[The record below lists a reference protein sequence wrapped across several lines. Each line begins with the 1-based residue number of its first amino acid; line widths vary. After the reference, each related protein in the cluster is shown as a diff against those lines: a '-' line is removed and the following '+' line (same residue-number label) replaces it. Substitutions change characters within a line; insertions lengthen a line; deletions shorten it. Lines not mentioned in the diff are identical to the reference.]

1 MVRDR
6 WTNNLDPRIDKS
18 PFSKE
23 DDDELF
29 RAHGI
34 YGKRWV
40 EISER
45 VYHSRRSENQV
56 KNRWNSAAFK
66 AFVSAEYGIDAY
78 KMANRECGPSRRL
91 GRLPRPQSS
100 SPKVSSSRRRI
111 RRTPP
116 MPALALSSCARKM
129 MSGDGSH
136 GNPPRWNA
144 KEGQSATRRAI
155 SRPARTAEKSTV
167 SSSSLSSSSSSS
179 GGGREPSPTTGD
191 LIDAFSIAR
200 GAPQPPVPV
209 ATTITPSPPANVAVV
224 PTTRVTN
231 EEEPLVMATM
241 TSAPARDANRPSP
254 LSLLHFLCGR
264 KDPGNEYR
272 MDDLSPRSINN
283 GSRPSQKGRAYT
295 VEEDEMISRAALA
308 ERDFTQWAALA
319 SSINAMFYPSLLP
332 KRSGKQIRDRW
343 VNYLNPALNR
353 RPWSREEDVRLWRAH
368 EELGKRW
375 TIIGIEKFHTTRSE
389 NQIKNRW
396 NSAAFRKFVKDE
408 YGKVV

>member
-1 MVRDR
+1 GRTWTPEEDEIVIRAVLSEPTNAIPFQRWSELATRLPPPGRTGKMVRDR

-116 MPALALSSCARKM
+116 MPALALSS
-129 MSGDGSH
+129 
-136 GNPPRWNA
+136 
-144 KEGQSATRRAI
+144 
-155 SRPARTAEKSTV
+155 
-167 SSSSLSSSSSSS
+167 
-179 GGGREPSPTTGD
+179 
-191 LIDAFSIAR
+191 

-231 EEEPLVMATM
+231 EEEPLVIATM